1 MINKCSVEH
10 VLEVVYFFYDVGD
23 ITLVLGFQHDDELT
37 LIGLAMN
44 FCTGK
49 LLYTIFYRLQVIWF
63 DMYNHA
69 RNVNFLAIH
78 YATHLAGLK
87 LSPVMP
93 GKILNSL

>member
-1 MINKCSVEH
+1 V
-10 VLEVVYFFYDVGD
+10 
-23 ITLVLGFQHDDELT
+23 
-37 LIGLAMN
+37 N
-44 FCTGK
+44 FCAGE
-49 LLYTIFYRLQVIWF
+49 LLDIIFYGLQVF
-63 DMYNHA
+63 GSDMYDHA